1 MVDTASLFTTL
12 AQSTSPAIARSL
24 QDLVNTAPDAS
35 LNRINPLRFAAEH
48 GFSERDC
55 IAAFLHGTRLGLFEL
70 GWNLLCRSCAGTL
83 HAGASLREI
92 DQARYSCTFCALDTE
107 PTLDESIEVTF
118 TVSPRVR
125 RIAAHDPESLPLWD
139 YARQIYWSSAMD
151 LPEGLSSLMGDAI
164 LDAVELPA
172 LNSTRRQI
180 SLPQGTVIVFD
191 PVSHAGQFIEVD
203 DKPADQP
210 QQLAVG
216 LNDAHAQRAPVTLHQ
231 GPLELVLEN
240 ATSHRTLPIVWAAGD
255 SLMELMERRLPFL
268 TAKGLLTHQT
278 FRDIY
283 RTDVLDIDQRFKI
296 TSLTFLFTDLKS
308 STELYERIGDLAA
321 YDLVR
326 AHFRALTGIVA
337 EEGGAIVKTIGDAV
351 MATFPTPRHGLSAAL
366 RMRAAIDEMNRRSNR
381 DDLRLKIGL
390 HEGPCLAV
398 TLNERQDYFGQTVNI
413 AARLQSLAQ
422 SRTILSTD
430 AVIGD
435 AEVGALLGEKALQP
449 TAGRAALRGIQEE
462 MAIYE
467 IA

>member
-1 MVDTASLFTTL
+1 MVDTASLFSTL
-12 AQSTSPAIARSL
+12 EQAASPEIARTL
-24 QDLVNTAPDAS
+24 RRLVDSAPDAG

-48 GFSERDC
+48 GFGERES

-92 DQARYSCTFCALDTE
+92 DQAHYTCTFCALDTE

-125 RIAAHDPESLPLWD
+125 RIAAHDPDSLPLWD

-151 LPEGLSSLMGDAI
+151 LPEGLASLMGDTI

-172 LNSTRRQI
+172 LNSARRRV
-180 SLPQGTVIVFD
+180 SLSPGTVIIFD

-203 DKPADQP
+203 GKPAGEP

-216 LNDAHAQRAPVTLHQ
+216 LNDAHVQRKPITLNQ
-231 GPLELVLEN
+231 GPLDLVLEN
-240 ATSHRTLPIVWAAGD
+240 STPHRTLPIVWAAGD
-255 SLMELMERRLPFL
+255 RLMELMGRRLPFL
-268 TAKGLLTHQT
+268 TAKRLLTHQT

-326 AHFRALTGIVA
+326 AHFRALTGIVT

-351 MATFPTPRHGLSAAL
+351 MATFPTPRHGLTAAL
-366 RMRAAIDEMNRRSNR
+366 RMRAAIDDMNRRSNR

-422 SRTILSTD
+422 SRTILTTD

-435 AEVGALLGEKALQP
+435 AEVAALLGEKALRP
-449 TAGRAALRGIQEE
+449 NAGRAALRGIQEE
-462 MAIYE
+462 MAVYE